1 MRKFTVPLLGS
12 FALLLILHCRYD
24 MYKDIEEKLA
34 ARRKAAFAGMDKWI
48 RGLPVGLKLSNGV
61 MIKA

>member
-1 MRKFTVPLLGS
+1 MRKSTVPPLGLLK
-12 FALLLILHCRYD
+12 LLLIVHCRYD

-34 ARRKAAFAGMDKWI
+34 SRRKAAFADMDKWI